1 MNRCFTKN
9 VFLLAASFVIFI
21 AHLSAQK
28 SVTYVLHTIKA
39 GETLSGIAKES
50 KTTVGDLMRANGMNS
65 KSVLRVGANIKVPMR
80 ESNTV
85 VENETP
91 VVKPVAT
98 VVPATVAAPT
108 IEQTTNNS
116 VHIIKAGETLSAIAR
131 ENKTTVGDIMRL
143 NGMNSKSVLKIG
155 EEIKLPNTDSKKTVE
170 PFENQVDAVK
180 AIVPVKAAPAVASSV
195 VNPIKYT
202 VVKGDNLYRLSKKF
216 NVTEAQIEQWSG
228 MKNDLIHPGQVLTV
242 GQSADATQVITKEIP
257 PVVTKEVVP
266 AVTKEIIPLVKKDS
280 AILKTPVALLKDTI
294 NTLKF
299 VARDTNKV
307 VAMPVVDSSIV
318 AQKDTSLIEKINI
331 DTIRTIAKQEI
342 KEKPTVDVNEAL
354 NNPPPIKKYAK
365 YVDEEG
371 FFAGYF
377 NRKDV
382 SKNTTTG
389 NVGIFKSSSG
399 WNDKKYYIL
408 VNDINQ
414 GTIVRITANHKSICA
429 KVVGPL
435 PNIKED
441 TGLFARINT
450 AAADALGIQDTG
462 FGVVINY

>member
-65 KSVLRVGANIKVPMR
+65 KSVLRVGANIKVPLK

-85 VENETP
+85 VENETSAA
-91 VVKPVAT
+91 KPVAT
-98 VVPATVAAPT
+98 VVPPIVAAPT
-108 IEQTTNNS
+108 TEQTTNNS

-170 PFENQVDAVK
+170 SIENK
-180 AIVPVKAAPAVASSV
+180 AESFKTIAPVKEAPSVTSSV
-195 VNPIKYT
+195 INPIKYT
-202 VVKGDNLYRLSKKF
+202 VLKGDNLYRLSKKF
-216 NVTEAQIEQWSG
+216 NVTELQIEQWSG

-242 GQSADATQVITKEIP
+242 GQSTDATQAITKEIP
-257 PVVTKEVVP
+257 PVTKEIVP
-266 AVTKEIIPLVKKDS
+266 AVSKDS
-280 AILKTPVALLKDTI
+280 AILKTPVAAHKDTI

-299 VARDTNKV
+299 VARDTNKI
-307 VAMPVVDSSIV
+307 VAMPSIDSSIV
-318 AQKDTSLIEKINI
+318 AKKDTSLIDKIII
-331 DTIRTIAKQEI
+331 DTLKTIAKQEI

-377 NRKDV
+377 NRKDI

-399 WNDKKYYIL
+399 WSDKKYYIL